1 MRRVVSIFCFLLSVA
16 APTFAGATASSTV
29 TATVAGA
36 PEVPG
41 LAAPRP
47 TGVPARLE
55 EILAGTDQTGS
66 PPLPPKE
73 ASLPPPSAPPG
84 EKRPVPDYDGREDPG
99 TNALEVLAWV
109 PRGLLFPVHL
119 VLEYGVRWPIVGGIT
134 FAEKHYLFKRLERVF
149 SFRDG
154 KTLVYPTFFSDFGLN
169 PSVGLAT
176 VNQDLFIPGNH
187 LAASVAFWDDTWL
200 RIAGK
205 NDTTFL
211 DDNSGT
217 FTIFG
222 EFLTRPDMP
231 FYGVGPKTRTDDE
244 AFFRER
250 RLEIGARIGGNLG
263 GLSQVSFGSTFRDL
277 SYNERGQVPYLGDEF
292 EARAIPGF
300 DRGGYQLFENRVVVT
315 LDSRHV
321 DTEFADGTGLRAEL
335 FGSFEIDPTNNS
347 RNFIRWGGEAAA
359 FWDLGQ
365 RHVLAMSLYSEMVEQ
380 TGTDRVPF
388 TELPALGGLETMR
401 GYLPRRFVGDSTFS
415 AAASYRYPIW
425 SLLDAELFVG
435 LGNAFD
441 GHYEDFHPD
450 HLYLNG
456 GLSIRTSLAQDTGLT
471 ILWAGGTNRLDSD
484 RVRVDSVRFTV
495 GVVQGF

>member
-1 MRRVVSIFCFLLSVA
+1 MRRVVPIFGFLLVVA
-16 APTFAGATASSTV
+16 TPTLAEATRSSTV
-29 TATVAGA
+29 TATVATA
-36 PEVPG
+36 PVVTD
-41 LAAPRP
+41 AAVDAPARE
-47 TGVPARLE
+47 PARLE
-55 EILAGTDQTGS
+55 EILAGTDPTGS

-109 PRGLLFPVHL
+109 PRALLFPVHL
-119 VLEYGVRWPIVGGIT
+119 VLEYGLRWPIVGGIT
-134 FAEKHYLFKRLERVF
+134 FAEQHYLFKRLERLF

-176 VNQDLFIPGNH
+176 TNEDLFISGNR
-187 LAASVAFWDDTWL
+187 LAASVAIWDDSWL
-200 RIAGK
+200 RVAGV

-211 DDNSGT
+211 QDNTGT

-244 AFFRER
+244 AFYRER
-250 RLEIGARIGGNLG
+250 RMELGARIAGNLG
-263 GLSQVSFGSTFRDL
+263 GLSQVAFGSTFRDL
-277 SYNERGQVPYLGDEF
+277 RYDERGQVPYLGDEF

-300 DRGGYQLFENRVVVT
+300 DRGRYQLFENRVVVT

-321 DTEFADGTGLRAEL
+321 DTEFADGTGLRTEL

-347 RNFIRWGGEAAA
+347 RNFLRWGAEAAA

-365 RHVLAMSLYSEMVEQ
+365 RHILAVALYSEMVEQ

-435 LGNAFD
+435 VGNAFD

-456 GLSIRTSLAQDTGLT
+456 GLSLRTSLAQDTGLT
-471 ILWAGGTNRLDSD
+471 ILWAGGTNRLDSE